1 MVEPNPYQS
10 PNDISVTAETPLTAD
25 DAEPLKAHDP
35 LAGPA
40 VLCIL
45 CSLVGM
51 MYAGLLLFVVIASFA
66 FGRMPSSPREAGFA
80 LAAFVSMSL
89 MQFAGQAMLNRRY
102 RLVVIFGSVL
112 GLLTCILAPLFAVI
126 LFRLSKPDV
135 WNSFR

>member
-10 PNDISVTAETPLTAD
+10 PHDISLTEEMPLTAE

-51 MYAGLLLFVVIASFA
+51 MYAGLLLLVVIASFA
-66 FGRMPSSPREAGFA
+66 FGRMPPSPGEAGFA
-80 LAAFVSMSL
+80 FVAFVSMSL
-89 MQFAGQAMLNRRY
+89 MQFAGHAMLNRRY
-102 RLVVIFGSVL
+102 RLVVIFASVL
-112 GLLTCILAPLFAVI
+112 GLLTCILSPLFAII
-126 LFRLSKPDV
+126 LIRLSRPDV